1 MNPHDRK
8 NLKFLLTADIAVI
21 RDWAGKMDADD
32 IIYAQELLMQH
43 ADDLRERSREILIE
57 AKMQRDRSSL
67 DQAREILNRF
77 TLK

>member
-1 MNPHDRK
+1 MNAHDRK
-8 NLKFLLTADIAVI
+8 NLDFLLTADITVI

-43 ADDLRERSREILIE
+43 ADNLRERSREILIE
-57 AKMQRDRSSL
+57 ARMMRNSSL
-67 DQAREILNRF
+67 DQAREILDRF

>member
-1 MNPHDRK
+1 MNQHDRK
-8 NLKFLLTADIAVI
+8 NLDFLLTADIAVI

-43 ADDLRERSREILIE
+43 AGDLRERSREIIME
-57 AKMQRDRSSL
+57 AEMMRNRSL
-67 DQAREILNRF
+67 DQAREILDRF

>member
-1 MNPHDRK
+1 MNAHDRK
-8 NLKFLLTADIAVI
+8 NLDFLLTAEIDVI

>member
-1 MNPHDRK
+1 MNAHDRK
-8 NLKFLLTADIAVI
+8 NLDFLLTAEIDVI

-32 IIYAQELLMQH
+32 INYAQELLLQH
-43 ADDLRERSREILIE
+43 ADELRERSREILIE

-67 DQAREILNRF
+67 DQAREILDRF

>member
-1 MNPHDRK
+1 MNQHDRD

-43 ADDLRERSREILIE
+43 ADNLRERSREILIE
-57 AKMQRDRSSL
+57 AKMMRNRSL
-67 DQAREILNRF
+67 DQAREILDRF

>member
-8 NLKFLLTADIAVI
+8 NLEFLLTADIAVI

-43 ADDLRERSREILIE
+43 ADNLRERSREILIE
-57 AKMQRDRSSL
+57 AEMMRNSSL
-67 DQAREILNRF
+67 DQAREILDRF

>member
-1 MNPHDRK
+1 MNQHDRK
-8 NLKFLLTADIAVI
+8 NLDFLLTADIAVI

-43 ADDLRERSREILIE
+43 ADNLRERSREILIE
-57 AKMQRDRSSL
+57 AKMMRNRSL
-67 DQAREILNRF
+67 DQAREILDRF

>member
-1 MNPHDRK
+1 MNQHDRK
-8 NLKFLLTADIAVI
+8 NLDFLLTADIAVI

-43 ADDLRERSREILIE
+43 AGDLRERSREILIE
-57 AKMQRDRSSL
+57 AKMMRNRSL
-67 DQAREILNRF
+67 DQAREILDRF

>member
-1 MNPHDRK
+1 MNAHDRK
-8 NLKFLLTADIAVI
+8 NLDFLLTADIAVI

-43 ADDLRERSREILIE
+43 ADNLRERSREILIE
-57 AKMQRDRSSL
+57 AKMMRNRSL
-67 DQAREILNRF
+67 DQAREILDRF

>member
-1 MNPHDRK
+1 MNQHDRK
-8 NLKFLLTADIAVI
+8 NLEFLLTADIAVI
-21 RDWAGKMDADD
+21 RDWAGKMDSDD

-57 AKMQRDRSSL
+57 AKMMRNSSL
-67 DQAREILNRF
+67 DQAREILDRF

>member
-1 MNPHDRK
+1 MNAHDRK
-8 NLKFLLTADIAVI
+8 NLDFLLTADIAVI

-43 ADDLRERSREILIE
+43 ADNLRERSREILIE
-57 AKMQRDRSSL
+57 AEMMRNSSL
-67 DQAREILNRF
+67 DQAREILDRF

>member
-1 MNPHDRK
+1 MNAHDRK
-8 NLKFLLTADIAVI
+8 NLDFLLTADIAVI

-43 ADDLRERSREILIE
+43 AGDLRERSREIIIE
-57 AKMQRDRSSL
+57 AEMMRNRSL
-67 DQAREILNRF
+67 DQAREILDRF

>member
-1 MNPHDRK
+1 MNAHDRK
-8 NLKFLLTADIAVI
+8 NLDFLLTADIAVI

-43 ADDLRERSREILIE
+43 ADNLRERSREILIE
-57 AKMQRDRSSL
+57 AKMMRNRSSL
-67 DQAREILNRF
+67 DQAREILDRF

>member
-1 MNPHDRK
+1 MNAHDRK
-8 NLKFLLTADIAVI
+8 NLDFLLTADIAVI

-43 ADDLRERSREILIE
+43 AGDLRERSREILIE
-57 AKMQRDRSSL
+57 AKMMRNRSL
-67 DQAREILNRF
+67 DQAREILDRF